1 LGRGLEYN
9 FEEEIM
15 MPNKKEQFIEILKI
29 ELEDL
34 KKDIEL
40 LISEAEKARVVERI
54 SNYVFLENLAIF
66 RDEIVAV
73 DALASF
79 LHQSCADGC
88 LDVEELR
95 DKLLK
100 LMNDKIFELRMP
112 SLMMEWVDRKV
123 DKAYR
128 FLIRK

>member
-1 LGRGLEYN
+1 
-9 FEEEIM
+9 

-66 RDEIVAV
+66 RDEIIAV

-79 LHQSCADGC
+79 LQRSCADGC

-100 LMNDKIFELRMP
+100 LMNDKILELRMP

-128 FLIRK
+128 FLVQK